1 MITPRYDPLAQSFNR
16 GPIWGYRG
24 SLFSPK
30 RAAFWLY
37 ALLLLVSLGYTLL
50 EQGSFLAAYPA
61 AWALS
66 VLLMVVVVVPVLILI
81 YRLDQFEPEPVS
93 LVVGAFLWGAVVA
106 VFFSSATNSLLAAVL
121 ENTLSPDVFVSWRAA
136 IVAPINEEL
145 YKSLGLVVLF
155 LIAPLEFDSLMD
167 GLVYGAFIGLGFQAV
182 ENVQYF
188 LQAVDLAGGG
198 DQIGPVIGVFF
209 LRVVVGGVYSHVLFT
224 SLVGIG
230 FAYVVTRREVSRA
243 LRAVVFGA
251 LYAAAF
257 LAHFVWNSPWF
268 ESLIQEDNVGT
279 FVAYAFVKGIPFL
292 AFLLVLV
299 FMARR
304 REANAF
310 SRLVAAEVG
319 TDVIGEGELAI
330 LRSARRRRRARR
342 AVTAARGSAA
352 GRVLAALQKEQ
363 LRLALV
369 VSKAVDPADPRVEYQ
384 RNRIRALRAQL
395 AQVSAWG
402 R

>member
-1 MITPRYDPLAQSFNR
+1 M
-16 GPIWGYRG
+16 G
-24 SLFSPK
+24 SGGGGVLLFSHQL
-30 RAAFWLY
+30 ATGGGVGEH
-37 ALLLLVSLGYTLL
+37 ALPRRVCEL
-50 EQGSFLAAYPA
+50 EG
-61 AWALS
+61 
-66 VLLMVVVVVPVLILI
+66 
-81 YRLDQFEPEPVS
+81 RHR
-93 LVVGAFLWGAVVA
+93 GA
-106 VFFSSATNSLLAAVL
+106 
-121 ENTLSPDVFVSWRAA
+121 
-136 IVAPINEEL
+136 INEEL

-384 RNRIRALRAQL
+384 RNRIGL
-395 AQVSAWG
+395 
-402 R
+402 